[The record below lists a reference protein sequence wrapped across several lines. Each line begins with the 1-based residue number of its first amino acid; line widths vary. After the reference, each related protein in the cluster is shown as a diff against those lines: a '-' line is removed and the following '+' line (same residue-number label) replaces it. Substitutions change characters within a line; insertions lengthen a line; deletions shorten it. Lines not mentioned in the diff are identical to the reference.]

1 MKKFYCP
8 VLVEDLDKAIAV
20 FSGKMPLYTP
30 VNLIRGNA
38 FGDFIIENDTDTYI
52 IKHTD
57 WTLWKKEGD
66 WKTGKWVE
74 VS

>member
-1 MKKFYCP
+1 
-8 VLVEDLDKAIAV
+8 
-20 FSGKMPLYTP
+20 MPRCTT
-30 VNLIRGNA
+30 VNSISGNA
-38 FGDFIIENDTDTYI
+38 CGDFVIKNDTDTYI

>member
-1 MKKFYCP
+1 MYS
-8 VLVEDLDKAIAV
+8 VWIEDLDKAIAV
-20 FSGKMPLYTP
+20 FSAKMPRCTT
-30 VNLIRGNA
+30 VNSISGNA
-38 FGDFIIENDTDTYI
+38 CGDFVIKNDTDTYI

-66 WKTGKWVE
+66 WRTGKWIE